1 MTKRSIEETYSE
13 DSKSEFKYDD
23 SENQLRKKIKLE
35 TDLILEKV
43 QEIEQETDVSEHEV
57 HKFLLIFRALV
68 QTINSNEP
76 QEETDGFATDT
87 ILQIVNVIVGLLKNN
102 IDSLNLPVVLK
113 RALQKLKSLFTKN
126 SEEGKPGDPE
136 QENAQ
141 HTNDTDET
149 SEASR
154 EGREEQ

>member
-1 MTKRSIEETYSE
+1 MR
-13 DSKSEFKYDD
+13 
-23 SENQLRKKIKLE
+23 
-35 TDLILEKV
+35 
-43 QEIEQETDVSEHEV
+43 
-57 HKFLLIFRALV
+57 KFLLIFHTLV
-68 QTINSNEP
+68 RTINSNEP
-76 QEETDGFATDT
+76 QEESDGFVTDT
-87 ILQIVNVIVGLLKNN
+87 ILQVVNVIAGLLKNN

-136 QENAQ
+136 QENVQ